1 MGGHAYGVKG
11 ARSTWGLALALTLLG
26 GLPTRTPAQALD
38 GGTRVVMLGTGNPNS
53 DPDRWGPAVA
63 VVVGGRAYL
72 VDAGPGVVR
81 RAAAAARI
89 YDLPLSEMDLKR
101 VFITHLHSDHTLG
114 LPDLVFSP
122 WVLGRPEPL
131 EVYGPP
137 GLERMTQHLLEA
149 WREDIDIRVFG
160 LEPQPYVDGYRAI
173 THESTGG
180 LIYEDEY
187 VRVEAIPVAH
197 GSWPYSFGYRFQT
210 ADRTIVIS
218 GDTRPS
224 RALIEA
230 CNGCDIL
237 VHEVYSSAR
246 FPGRP
251 PEWQTYHSS
260 FHTSTDELAELAT
273 VARPGLL
280 VMYHQLFWGDS
291 DEDLVNQVRA
301 AGYTGR
307 VVSAKDLEV
316 Y

>member
-1 MGGHAYGVKG
+1 MSAQTCSLMWVPP
-11 ARSTWGLALALTLLG
+11 AWGLALVVTLLG
-26 GLPTRTPAQALD
+26 WVPTPTVAQVPD
-38 GGTRVVMLGTGNPNS
+38 SGTRVVILGTGNPNS

-63 VVVGGRAYL
+63 VVVGGQAYL
-72 VDAGPGVVR
+72 VDAGAGVVR

-89 YDLPLSEMDLKR
+89 HDLPLTGIDLKR

-114 LPDLVFSP
+114 LPDLIFSP
-122 WVLGRPEPL
+122 WVLGRLEPL
-131 EVYGPP
+131 EIYGPP
-137 GLERMTQHLLEA
+137 GLERMTHHLLEA
-149 WREDIDIRVFG
+149 WREDIDMRLYG

-173 THESTGG
+173 THESRGG
-180 LIYEDEY
+180 LIYEDEH

-218 GDTRPS
+218 GDARPS

-246 FPGRP
+246 FPSRS
-251 PEWQTYHSS
+251 PEWKTYHSS
-260 FHTSTDELAELAT
+260 FHTSTDELAEIAT
-273 VARPGLL
+273 AARPGLL
-280 VMYHQLFWGDS
+280 LMYHQLFWGDS
-291 DEDLVNQVRA
+291 DEDLEGQVRA
-301 AGYTGR
+301 AGYAGR
-307 VVSAKDLEV
+307 VLSARDLEI